1 MKETYAKGTE
11 GQKIQDIYA
20 TYMDMDKRN
29 ADRIAPIKGDLAK
42 IDAIKTMADL
52 QKYLV
57 EATKT
62 GDNPFYGWG
71 VYETLKILRIMQFTW
86 EM

>member
-1 MKETYAKGTE
+1 
-11 GQKIQDIYA
+11 
-20 TYMDMDKRN
+20 MDMDKRN
-29 ADRIAPIKGDLAK
+29 ADGIAPIKGDLAK

-62 GDNPFYGWG
+62 GDNPFLFLGS
-71 VYETLKILRIMQFTW
+71 LRRP
-86 EM
+86 